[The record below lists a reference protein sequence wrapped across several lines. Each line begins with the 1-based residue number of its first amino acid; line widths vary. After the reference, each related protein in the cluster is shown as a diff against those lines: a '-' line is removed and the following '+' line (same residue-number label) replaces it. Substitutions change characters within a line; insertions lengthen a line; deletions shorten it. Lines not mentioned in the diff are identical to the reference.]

1 MSKKLLSLALSLSC
15 LTAWGQEY
23 YVYHLIDPRN
33 GEIFYVG
40 KGKDGRAKDHQREA
54 TKPKV
59 IYSRKEKRIRE
70 VLRAGYE
77 PKIDK
82 VMLFDCEAEALRF
95 EREEIERIG
104 KDKLTNVLRGT
115 KTTKGCRDEPH

>member
-1 MSKKLLSLALSLSC
+1 MKRIAISLALTLSC
-15 LTAWGQEY
+15 IAAWGKEY

-40 KGKDGRAKDHQREA
+40 KGKDYRAKDHKREA
-54 TKPKV
+54 KEVKEK
-59 IYSRKEKRIRE
+59 YSEKEKRIRE
-70 VLRAGYE
+70 LLRAGYE

-104 KDKLTNVLRGT
+104 KDNLTNVLKGT
-115 KTTKGCRDEPH
+115 KTTKGC

>member
-1 MSKKLLSLALSLSC
+1 MLLC

-23 YVYHLIDPRN
+23 YVYHLIDPTT
-33 GEIFYVG
+33 GQVFYVG

-54 TKPKV
+54 
-59 IYSRKEKRIRE
+59 KRANPPYTAKQKKIRE
-70 VLRAGYE
+70 LLQKGHE
-77 PKIDK
+77 PKIGK

-104 KDKLTNVLRGT
+104 IDNLTNVLKGT
-115 KTTKGCRDEPH
+115 KTTKGC

>member
-1 MSKKLLSLALSLSC
+1 MWKKLLNLVILFLSFA
-15 LTAWGQEY
+15 AWGQDY
-23 YVYHLIDPRN
+23 YVYHLIDPRT
-33 GEIFYVG
+33 GDVFYVG

-54 TKPKV
+54 KKPKAT
-59 IYSRKEKRIRE
+59 YSAKEQRIRE

-77 PKIDK
+77 VKIDK

-104 KDKLTNVLRGT
+104 KDNLTNVLKGT
-115 KTTKGCRDEPH
+115 KTTKGC